1 MFPSK
6 NILLKMKKT
15 EKSKS
20 KSKSKKEKKPQI
32 EEEDSKE
39 DLTSENN
46 PQSLNLYSLL
56 GVEKTATNAEIR
68 KAYRRLVF
76 VYHPDKNKTD
86 PDAGAKFAN
95 ITRAYKILSNPDSR
109 KIYDDTGDYD
119 DEDEGKINIMETL
132 NYFRKIHNPKDIDS
146 FKKKYLNSK
155 DEEEDLINFYKSN
168 DGDIKK
174 ILEWI
179 PFSKNEDV
187 PRYIKIYEKLFKN
200 KTLTKNKKFEE
211 SKNKVQLLKEDAEE
225 AKEAA
230 QEMEKLTKAIMGKK
244 RKRNYNEY
252 LDNLK
257 ERYAKDEDDNGEIDD
272 AEFEKIKSTIGKKG
286 KEKKGKSKSKSKSKG
301 KKK

>member
-1 MFPSK
+1 
-6 NILLKMKKT
+6 MKKAQ
-15 EKSKS
+15 KSKS
-20 KSKSKKEKKPQI
+20 RSKSKTKKKPVI

-46 PQSLNLYSLL
+46 PQAPNLYSLL
-56 GVEKTATNAEIR
+56 GIEKTATSAEIK

-86 PDAGAKFAN
+86 PEAGSKFAN

-119 DEDEGKINIMETL
+119 EEDEGKINITETL
-132 NYFRKIHNPKDIDS
+132 NYFRKIYTPKDIEN
-146 FKKKYLNSK
+146 FQKKYLNSK

-179 PFSKNEDV
+179 PFSQNEDV
-187 PRYIKIYEKLFKN
+187 QRYIKIYEKLFKN
-200 KTLTKNKKFEE
+200 KTLTKNKKFDE
-211 SKNKVQLLKEDAEE
+211 SRNKVQLLKVDAEE
-225 AKEAA
+225 AKEAEE
-230 QEMEKLTKAIMGKK
+230 QMDKLTKAIMGKK

-257 ERYAKDEDDNGEIDD
+257 ERYAKDDDDNGEIDD

-286 KEKKGKSKSKSKSKG
+286 KEKKGKTKSKSKSKG

>member
-1 MFPSK
+1 
-6 NILLKMKKT
+6 MKKGQ
-15 EKSKS
+15 KSKS
-20 KSKSKKEKKPQI
+20 RSKSKKEKKQI
-32 EEEDSKE
+32 TEEEDSKE

-46 PQSLNLYSLL
+46 PQSPNLYSLL
-56 GVEKTATNAEIR
+56 GVEKTATNAEIK

-76 VYHPDKNKTD
+76 MYHPDKNKTD

-95 ITRAYKILSNPDSR
+95 ISRAYKILSNPDSR

-119 DEDEGKINIMETL
+119 DEDAEKINISETL
-132 NYFRKIHNPKDIDS
+132 NYFRKIHNPKDIEI
-146 FKKKYLNSK
+146 FQKKYLNSK

-211 SKNKVQLLKEDAEE
+211 SKNKVELLKEDAEE
-225 AKEAA
+225 AKEA
-230 QEMEKLTKAIMGKK
+230 QTEMEKLTKAIMGKK

-272 AEFEKIKSTIGKKG
+272 AEFEKIKSNIGKK
-286 KEKKGKSKSKSKSKG
+286 KEKKAKSKSKSKSKG

>member
-1 MFPSK
+1 
-6 NILLKMKKT
+6 
-15 EKSKS
+15 
-20 KSKSKKEKKPQI
+20 
-32 EEEDSKE
+32 
-39 DLTSENN
+39 
-46 PQSLNLYSLL
+46 
-56 GVEKTATNAEIR
+56 
-68 KAYRRLVF
+68 
-76 VYHPDKNKTD
+76 
-86 PDAGAKFAN
+86 
-95 ITRAYKILSNPDSR
+95 
-109 KIYDDTGDYD
+109 
-119 DEDEGKINIMETL
+119 METL

-155 DEEEDLINFYKSN
+155 EEEEDLINFYKSN

-211 SKNKVQLLKEDAEE
+211 SKDKVQLLKEDAEE

-257 ERYAKDEDDNGEIDD
+257 ERYAKDEDDNEEIDD
-272 AEFEKIKSTIGKKG
+272 DEFEKIKSTIGKKG

>member
-1 MFPSK
+1 
-6 NILLKMKKT
+6 MKKAQ
-15 EKSKS
+15 KSKS
-20 KSKSKKEKKPQI
+20 RSKSKKEKKPQI

-39 DLTSENN
+39 DLSSENN
-46 PQSLNLYSLL
+46 PQSPNLYSLL

-95 ITRAYKILSNPDSR
+95 IARAYKILSNPDSR

-155 DEEEDLINFYKSN
+155 EEEEDLINFYKSN

-211 SKNKVQLLKEDAEE
+211 SKDKVQLLKEDAEE

-272 AEFEKIKSTIGKKG
+272 DEFEKIKSTIGKKG

>member
-1 MFPSK
+1 M
-6 NILLKMKKT
+6 
-15 EKSKS
+15 
-20 KSKSKKEKKPQI
+20 
-32 EEEDSKE
+32 
-39 DLTSENN
+39 
-46 PQSLNLYSLL
+46 
-56 GVEKTATNAEIR
+56 
-68 KAYRRLVF
+68 
-76 VYHPDKNKTD
+76 
-86 PDAGAKFAN
+86 
-95 ITRAYKILSNPDSR
+95 
-109 KIYDDTGDYD
+109 
-119 DEDEGKINIMETL
+119 
-132 NYFRKIHNPKDIDS
+132 
-146 FKKKYLNSK
+146 NSK

-211 SKNKVQLLKEDAEE
+211 SKDKVQLLKEDAEE

-272 AEFEKIKSTIGKKG
+272 DEFEKIKSTIGKKG